1 MVARLAGGDS
11 NLAVGRDGDDLRRHI
26 REMDRCMT
34 NVWEAEE
41 YRIPI
46 QVDIPSILTS
56 ILEYTTGDMDLD
68 INFG

>member
-1 MVARLAGGDS
+1 VIARLAGGGSD
-11 NLAVGRDGDDLRRHI
+11 LAVDHDGGDRYRHI

-41 YRIPI
+41 YRMPI
-46 QVDIPSILTS
+46 QVDIHSILTS
-56 ILEYTTGDMDLD
+56 VLEYTEDMDFY

>member
-1 MVARLAGGDS
+1 
-11 NLAVGRDGDDLRRHI
+11 
-26 REMDRCMT
+26 MDWGMT

-56 ILEYTTGDMDLD
+56 VLEYTEDMDLD